1 MSHIVQIYGLFKKN
15 PRKKG
20 IFVHKEINRNH
31 TLDRMQSGGGY
42 TRTWNSV
49 KNSTVA
55 LLLQFVSLLVGFFSR
70 KIFLDYL
77 GTEVLGLNSTASSL
91 LGFLNI
97 AELGIGTTIS
107 VTLYNPIFQKDR
119 ETIKEVVAL
128 QGWLYRRIAGFIILG
143 SAVLMCFFPRIFSK
157 MELPLWYAYASYT
170 VLLFSSLLGYFVNY
184 KQILLSADQKEYKIQ
199 FNFRLVFIF
208 KVVAEAIAVRHA
220 ANPYFWWLGLEVA
233 FCILGSFLLNRV
245 IFRSYPYLKEKV
257 PNKGE
262 LRHKF
267 PGVVTKV
274 KQMFFHKIGGFV
286 LSQTSPL
293 IIYAYASLTMVT
305 LYGNYM
311 TLTNNL
317 NMLLGALF
325 TGIGASV
332 GNMIAE
338 GDRPLILKVFRE
350 LFTSRFLAVMVCSI
364 CIWLL
369 AEPFISVW
377 LGAEYLLDRTT
388 LLLIVILFFLGAM
401 RAVVDTFIN
410 SYGLF
415 QDIWAPLVEA
425 VLNLGFS
432 IGLGYFYGLHGIL
445 GGVIISQL
453 IIIFTWKP
461 YFLFTRGM
469 KEPVGIYII
478 LYAKHL
484 LAGAVCFVAV
494 RAISGLIPV
503 DPAANLWT
511 FLLYAS
517 VVFVS
522 CALILGGLLY
532 ATEFGMR
539 SFVARMLAVAGMVKE
554 KK

>member
-1 MSHIVQIYGLFKKN
+1 
-15 PRKKG
+15 
-20 IFVHKEINRNH
+20 
-31 TLDRMQSGGGY
+31 MQTVGGY
-42 TRTWNSV
+42 SRTRNSIR
-49 KNSTVA
+49 NGTVA

-77 GTEVLGLNSTASSL
+77 GTEILGLTSTASSL

-97 AELGIGTTIS
+97 AELGIGTTIA
-107 VTLYNPIFQKDR
+107 VTLYKPIFLKDK
-119 ETIKEVVAL
+119 ESIKEVVAL
-128 QGWLYRRIAGFIILG
+128 QGWLYRRIAWFIIIG

-157 MELPLWYAYASYT
+157 MELPLWYAYATYT

-208 KVVAEAIAVRHA
+208 KVVAEAIAVSHF
-220 ANPYFWWLGLEVA
+220 ANPYYWWLGLEVS
-233 FCILGSFLLNRV
+233 FCILGSILLNRV
-245 IFRSYPYLKEKV
+245 IFRNYPYLKEKV
-257 PNKGE
+257 SDKGG
-262 LRHKF
+262 LRFKY

-286 LSQTSPL
+286 LSQTSPI
-293 IIYAYASLTMVT
+293 IIYAFASLTMVA

-325 TGIGASV
+325 TGLGASV

-338 GDRPLILKVFRE
+338 GDRPFILKVFRE

-377 LGAEYLLDRTT
+377 LGAEYLLDRMT
-388 LLLIVILFFLGAM
+388 LLLIVVIFYLGAM
-401 RAVVDTFIN
+401 RSVVDTFIN

-415 QDIWAPLVEA
+415 QDIWSPLVEA
-425 VLNLGFS
+425 ALNLGFS
-432 IGLGYFYGLHGIL
+432 IGLGRIYGLHGIL
-445 GGVIISQL
+445 SGVIISQL
-453 IIIFTWKP
+453 LIIFSWKP

-469 KEPVGIYII
+469 KEPFGIYIA

-484 LAGAVCFVAV
+484 LAGAVCFFIV
-494 RAISGLIPV
+494 RALSGLIPI
-503 DPAANLWT
+503 DPAASIWS

-517 VVFVS
+517 IILVS
-522 CALILGGLLY
+522 CTLILGGMLY
-532 ATEFGMR
+532 AVEFGMR
-539 SFVARMLAVAGMVKE
+539 SFLSRMLRVSVIMITP
-554 KK
+554 KKQ